1 MNLNNKNDMTIQDYK
16 TCEGLVQARVAELTR
31 EIEEKVAKV
40 AYPSED
46 LISVIREV
54 AGEVNKSLMA
64 GAGVAGVAG
73 VVAAVVAADAP
84 ERNDQWWLT
93 LAVALGLAA
102 AGLGYAAVKSA
113 QPKTVTTME
122 KPEVDFGALGLSL
135 RQYLGDINRSVS
147 EQWRAFQ
154 DETEKE
160 LAEYIGA
167 QPWEQRRQIE
177 LKQSL
182 YQRALIDFDMQSC
195 FVGLSKAFETKQ
207 VENYRKFVSDF
218 KTGYIAALKKSA
230 EELKEL
236 YKAVFAE

>member
-1 MNLNNKNDMTIQDYK
+1 MNLNNKNDMAIQDYK
-16 TCEGLVQARVAELTR
+16 TCEGLVQERVAALTR

-54 AGEVNKSLMA
+54 AGEVNKPLVG
-64 GAGVAGVAG
+64 GAVVIGGV
-73 VVAAVVAADAP
+73 AVVAAA
-84 ERNDQWWLT
+84 NDHWA
-93 LAVALGLAA
+93 LAVVALLAA
-102 AGLGYAAVKSA
+102 AGCGYAAVKSA
-113 QPKTVTTME
+113 QPTTVTMME

-154 DETEKE
+154 DNTEKE
-160 LAEYIGA
+160 LAEYIAA

-177 LKQSL
+177 LKQLL

-207 VENYRKFVSDF
+207 VENYREFVLDF
-218 KTGYIAALKKSA
+218 KTRYIDALKKSA

>member
-1 MNLNNKNDMTIQDYK
+1 MNLNNKNDMAIQDYK

-31 EIEEKVAKV
+31 EIEEEVAKV
-40 AYPSED
+40 TYPSED
-46 LISVIREV
+46 PISVTKEV
-54 AGEVNKSLMA
+54 PGEVNKPLV
-64 GAGVAGVAG
+64 GGTVVAGG
-73 VVAAVVAADAP
+73 VAAVAAANDHWVLALFAAVAA
-84 ERNDQWWLT
+84 
-93 LAVALGLAA
+93 VGCGLAA
-102 AGLGYAAVKSA
+102 KKSA
-113 QPKTVTTME
+113 QPTTVTTME

-135 RQYLGDINRSVS
+135 RQDLGDINRSVS

-154 DETEKE
+154 DNTEKE
-160 LAEYIGA
+160 LAEYIAA

-236 YKAVFAE
+236 YKAVFEDK

>member
-1 MNLNNKNDMTIQDYK
+1 M
-16 TCEGLVQARVAELTR
+16 QARVAELTR

-46 LISVIREV
+46 LISVSREV
-54 AGEVNKSLMA
+54 AGEVNKPLVG
-64 GAGVAGVAG
+64 GAVVTGGV
-73 VVAAVVAADAP
+73 AVVAAA
-84 ERNDQWWLT
+84 NDHWA
-93 LAVALGLAA
+93 LAVVALLVA
-102 AGLGYAAVKSA
+102 AGCGYAAVKSA
-113 QPKTVTTME
+113 QPTTVTTME

-154 DETEKE
+154 DNTEKE

-218 KTGYIAALKKSA
+218 KTGYIAALKKST
-230 EELKEL
+230 EELL
-236 YKAVFAE
+236 ARYQSVFEG

>member
-1 MNLNNKNDMTIQDYK
+1 MTIQDYK

-46 LISVIREV
+46 LISVTKEV
-54 AGEVNKSLMA
+54 PGEVNKPLAA
-64 GAGVAGVAG
+64 GAVVVGGSGA
-73 VVAAVVAADAP
+73 VAAANGQWALAIVAA
-84 ERNDQWWLT
+84 
-93 LAVALGLAA
+93 LAA
-102 AGLGYAAVKSA
+102 VGLGYASMKGA
-113 QPKTVTTME
+113 QPKSVTTME

-154 DETEKE
+154 DNTEKE

-230 EELKEL
+230 EELLVL
-236 YKAVFAE
+236 YKSVFAE

>member
-1 MNLNNKNDMTIQDYK
+1 MNLNNKNDMAIQDYK
-16 TCEGLVQARVAELTR
+16 TCEGRVQARVAELTR
-31 EIEEKVAKV
+31 VIEEEVAKV
-40 AYPSED
+40 TYPSED
-46 LISVIREV
+46 LILVTKEV
-54 AGEVNKSLMA
+54 PGEVNKPLAA
-64 GAGVAGVAG
+64 GAVVVGGSGA
-73 VVAAVVAADAP
+73 VAAA
-84 ERNDQWWLT
+84 NDQWA
-93 LAVALGLAA
+93 LALVALFAA
-102 AGLGYAAVKSA
+102 AGLGYAAMKSA

-122 KPEVDFGALGLSL
+122 KREVDFGALGLSL
-135 RQYLGDINRSVS
+135 RQHLGDTNRSVS
-147 EQWRAFQ
+147 EKWRDFQ

-160 LAEYIGA
+160 LAEYIAA

-195 FVGLSKAFETKQ
+195 FVRLSKAFETKQ

-236 YKAVFAE
+236 YKAVFEDK